1 MSLTSEENIINNCA
15 PTLAG
20 LKTGSL
26 FNAFYD
32 SRASLLGDIAR
43 FNRLLAGKGLRLIP
57 LRFSQTSALIYLYRP
72 DKLKRDLSDPEASR
86 ILAESGYESRD
97 ASGCISRLI
106 RRLRES
112 GDFPHEV
119 GLFLSYP
126 PADVRGFIENR
137 GKNAKA
143 GGLWKVYGDVE
154 CAEAL
159 FRRFKRCTVSYR
171 RAFERGKRLEGLALA
186 CNTNP

>member
-1 MSLTSEENIINNCA
+1 VEVDSLSEENIINNCA

-20 LKTGSL
+20 IKTGSL
-26 FNAFYD
+26 FNAFYE
-32 SRASLLGDIAR
+32 SRASLLRDIAH
-43 FNRLLAGKGLRLIP
+43 FNRLLSEKGLRLIP

-72 DKLKRDLSDPEASR
+72 DKLKSDLKDPEASR

-97 ASGCISRLI
+97 GSKCISMLISRL
-106 RRLRES
+106 RRD
-112 GDFPHEV
+112 GDFPHEI

-126 PADVRGFIENR
+126 PEDVRGFIENR

-159 FRRFKRCTVSYR
+159 FKKYKRCTVSYR
-171 RAFERGKRLEGLALA
+171 RAFERGKRLGDLALA
-186 CNTNP
+186 CK

>member
-1 MSLTSEENIINNCA
+1 MSEENIINNCA

-26 FNAFYD
+26 FNAFYK
-32 SRASLLGDIAR
+32 SKSELLCDIAH
-43 FNRLLAGKGLRLIP
+43 FNRMLAGKGLRVIP
-57 LRFSQTSALIYLYRP
+57 LRFSQSSALIYLYRP
-72 DKLKRDLSDPEASR
+72 DKLKRDLNDPEAAK
-86 ILAESGYESRD
+86 ILAESGYESRE
-97 ASGCISRLI
+97 SSKCISRLM

-112 GDFPHEV
+112 GDFPHEI

-126 PADVRGFIENR
+126 PEDVRGFIENR

-154 CAEAL
+154 SAEAL
-159 FRRFKRCTVSYR
+159 FERFKRCTVSYR
-171 RAFERGKRLEGLALA
+171 RAFERGKRLGDLALA
-186 CNTNP
+186 CK